1 MKNKSSALNT
11 ALAGVLALGA
21 TLAAT
26 NALAVPDQ
34 PTAWEKCSGIAKA
47 GMNDCGALDGKHACA
62 GQSTVDNDANEWVY
76 VPAGTC
82 TKITGGKVAATKP
95 AKK

>member
-1 MKNKSSALNT
+1 MKDKNFALNT
-11 ALAGVLALGA
+11 ALAGVLALGSS
-21 TLAAT
+21 LAAT
-26 NALAVPDQ
+26 NAWAVPDQ

-47 GMNDCGALDGKHACA
+47 GMNDCGALDGKHTCA
-62 GQSTVDNDANEWVY
+62 GQAKADNDPNEWVY

-82 TKITGGKVAATKP
+82 IKITGGKVAATKP